1 MLDDHDRP
9 SDHPIDAAI
18 DEAEKE
24 SFPASDPQSSWA
36 GPDPV
41 ALIPEPTLPGQGGTT
56 TNRRS
61 QGSSDPESAPTA

>member
-1 MLDDHDRP
+1 MLDDHAR
-9 SDHPIDAAI
+9 SSVHPIDEAI

-41 ALIPEPTLPGQGGTT
+41 ARPPESTTPASGGPST
-56 TNRRS
+56 TNSR
-61 QGSSDPESAPTA
+61 GSSGPETTPRA